1 MTARERSIGG
11 ERRRRRQVPAK
22 KPRVLARRVGP
33 VPVWGVLVAAVAVVA
48 VVGIAAANSLSGRD
62 PALSGSGSAP
72 SLPYAVGDP
81 GVGAPAPDFE
91 LANASGGPFKLSE
104 RRGKEVLLFFHEG
117 LMCAPCWKQ
126 VDDVQA
132 DLAKFTALGI
142 DEVAAI
148 SIDPLAAQQQRA
160 ATRGISIAVLADAD
174 RAVSAEYDALSYG
187 MMGGSTPGH
196 TFILVGADG
205 VIRWRADYGGPPD
218 FTMYVPNG
226 TLLAELRKVLGTS

>member
-1 MTARERSIGG
+1 MTTREQSLTSQ
-11 ERRRRRQVPAK
+11 ERRRRRRAAAK
-22 KPRVLARRVGP
+22 RTHILARRVGP
-33 VPVWGVLVAAVAVVA
+33 FPIWGILATFVVVAAV
-48 VVGIAAANSLSGRD
+48 VGFAAANTSSGAD
-62 PALSGSGSAP
+62 PGSG
-72 SLPYAVGDP
+72 LRYDVGNP

-91 LANASGGPFKLSE
+91 LANATGATLKLSAL
-104 RRGKEVLLFFHEG
+104 RGQEVLLYFHEG

-126 VDDVQA
+126 VDDIQA
-132 DLAKFTALGI
+132 DLAKFKALGI

-160 ATRGISIAVLADAD
+160 ATRSISIPVLADID

-187 MMGGSTPGH
+187 MMHGSTPGH

-205 VIRWRADYGGPPD
+205 VIRWRADYGGAPD
-218 FTMYVPNG
+218 FTMYVPNA